1 VKPVSAFN
9 SRFTPNRNF
18 ESLIL
23 VFPSIFFKRAI
34 WPLRGRV
41 IRYCNLQRNRRR
53 GGAVHHQTPVMSS
66 SLRRRPLAK
75 SFIVTVLAIGG
86 CGNVLAQQR
95 GNGLPHSMKG
105 YELYSWQARGQ
116 WYFSLVVGTNRQKTF
131 AEIAAPRSRIK
142 GLAELKRKLD
152 LLPKGEDLIWSA
164 RRMPKTKL
172 PPKTIVDEIIAYCR
186 DRGLN
191 LRVG

>member
-1 VKPVSAFN
+1 M
-9 SRFTPNRNF
+9 RFQ
-18 ESLIL
+18 
-23 VFPSIFFKRAI
+23 PSTY
-34 WPLRGRV
+34 LRR
-41 IRYCNLQRNRRR
+41 CT
-53 GGAVHHQTPVMSS
+53 AVDHPTPVMSS

-75 SFIVTVLAIGG
+75 LFIAAVIVISG
-86 CGNVLAQQR
+86 CGTVFAQQR

-131 AEIAAPRSRIK
+131 QEIAAPRSRLR
-142 GLAELKRKLD
+142 GLAALKRKLD
-152 LLPKGEDLIWSA
+152 LLPKGEDLFWSA

-172 PPKTIVDEIIAYCR
+172 PPKPIVDDITDYCR